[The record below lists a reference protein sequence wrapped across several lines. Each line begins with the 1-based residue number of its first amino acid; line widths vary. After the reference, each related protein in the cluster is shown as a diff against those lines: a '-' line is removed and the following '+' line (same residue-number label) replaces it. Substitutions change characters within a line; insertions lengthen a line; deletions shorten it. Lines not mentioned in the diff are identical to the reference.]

1 MVTSDQYEPTHPI
14 VTQHNLEHFH
24 LRQIFT
30 GVCFLFAWN
39 FCKKHPLVCL
49 KKDPTRAEIALAN
62 PNHLRFFVC
71 HPYMVMGK
79 EVPEYE
85 EALETTG
92 KLVSSLDL
100 SAGGPGCFAHWNC
113 ASDFFW

>member
-1 MVTSDQYEPTHPI
+1 M
-14 VTQHNLEHFH
+14 
-24 LRQIFT
+24 
-30 GVCFLFAWN
+30 
-39 FCKKHPLVCL
+39 
-49 KKDPTRAEIALAN
+49 
-62 PNHLRFFVC
+62 C